1 MPLTSSWDRFFAAL
15 RIEEPDRVP
24 VSDVDVDIGVLE
36 GCIGRRLSS
45 EGERARA
52 LAEIDFDMVVAR
64 HRLLGH
70 GQHIL
75 GPRDHSWEPE
85 WIDDATYKG
94 EWGEIR
100 RMTPGM
106 ESPVDGIIRTADD
119 LGDFDIPDPA
129 REGRSGPVREA
140 VRALGEETPV
150 FALVHDAFELP
161 WMMRGSI
168 TRLVTDYHR
177 QPRLARELA
186 RISTRF
192 NIEMARILLDEG
204 AAGILSGDD
213 YAFSTG
219 PFMNPEQFETFIYP
233 YLRQLIRAVHKKG
246 APFIKHTDGM
256 IWPVIGLI
264 LKAGPDVLN
273 PIQSEAG
280 MELTR
285 VKQAFGSRT
294 ALMGNVDCG
303 PTLHF
308 GSVRDVEREVS
319 RCMSQ
324 GASGGGFILS
334 SSNTIYRGTRPENL
348 LAMTRAAKRTGRHR
362 P

>member
-1 MPLTSSWDRFFAAL
+1 LTSSWERFFAAIRL
-15 RIEEPDRVP
+15 QEPDRVP
-24 VSDVDVDIGVLE
+24 VSDVDVDTGVLE
-36 GCIGRRLSS
+36 RCVGRGLSS
-45 EGERARA
+45 EGERART
-52 LAEIDFDMVVAR
+52 LAEIGFDMVVAR
-64 HRLLGH
+64 HRILGH

-75 GPRDHSWEPE
+75 GPRDQNWEPE
-85 WIDDATYKG
+85 WIDEATYRG

-100 RMTPGM
+100 KITPGM
-106 ESPVDGIIRTADD
+106 ESPVDGIILTPED
-119 LGDFDIPDPA
+119 LEDFDIPDPG
-129 REGRSGPVREA
+129 REGRSGPVKEA

-168 TRLVTDYHR
+168 TRLISDYRR
-177 QPRLARELA
+177 QPGLARKLA

-192 NIEMARILLDEG
+192 NVEIAKILLDEG

-233 YLRQLIRAVHKKG
+233 YLRELIRAVHRKG

-256 IWPVIGLI
+256 IWPIIDPI
-264 LKAGPDVLN
+264 LRAGPDVLN
-273 PIQSEAG
+273 PIQGEAG
-280 MELTR
+280 MELTQ
-285 VKQAFGSRT
+285 VKEAFGSRI

-308 GSVRDVEREVS
+308 GSVQDVEREVS
-319 RCMSQ
+319 RCMHQ
-324 GASGGGFILS
+324 AASGGGFILS

-348 LAMTRAAKRTGRHR
+348 LAMVRAVKRAGRHG